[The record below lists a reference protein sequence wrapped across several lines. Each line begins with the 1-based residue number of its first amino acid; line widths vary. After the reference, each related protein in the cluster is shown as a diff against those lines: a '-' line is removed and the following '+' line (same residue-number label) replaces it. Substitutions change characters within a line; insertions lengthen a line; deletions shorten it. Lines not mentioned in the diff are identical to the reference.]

1 MRRLIWLAG
10 LVAAFTAG
18 TARAQDCDRACL
30 KTFVDAYFEALA
42 KHDPKG
48 LPLAAKVKATENGEP
63 LKLGEGFWKTAG
75 QAGYRL
81 ELYDP
86 VTGNAGVQAVVQE
99 PAGPAILVVRLKVE
113 DRKISEIETIVARK
127 GSYGPLLWAPENLKA
142 PSRNFTLSIRPAER
156 NSRLELLAAAD
167 AYWRAFETTGT
178 PDYRPAPV
186 NPTTDRF
193 ENGVQTTN
201 APFAGN
207 PPTTA
212 AQQFDSGR
220 FKGARI
226 FDRRYPVIDEER
238 GVVMSIVRFGPR
250 EATATRAADAPLV
263 MEAFAVQAG
272 RIHEVQVV
280 LITRPVGSP
289 TGW

>member
-1 MRRLIWLAG
+1 MKRLVWLAA
-10 LVAAFTAG
+10 LAAVLTAG
-18 TARAQDCDRACL
+18 AAQAQECDRACL
-30 KTFVDAYFEALA
+30 KTFVDAYFTALA

-48 LPLAAKVKATENGEP
+48 LPLAANLKATENGEP

-75 QAGYRL
+75 ATGYKL

-86 VTGNAGVQAVVQE
+86 QTGNAGVQAVVQE
-99 PAGPAILVVRLKVE
+99 PAGLALYVVRLKVE
-113 DRKISEIETIVARK
+113 NRKISEVETIVARK
-127 GSYGPLLWAPENLKA
+127 GSYGALLWGPENLKA
-142 PSRNFTLSIRPAER
+142 PSRNFTLSIRPSER

-167 AYWRAFETTGT
+167 AYWRAFETTGS
-178 PDYRPAPV
+178 PDYKPAPV

-193 ENGVQTTN
+193 ENGMQTTN
-201 APFAGN
+201 APFAGR
-207 PPTTA
+207 PPSTA
-212 AQQFDSGR
+212 AEQFESGR
-220 FKGARI
+220 FKGAKI

-238 GVVMSIVRFGPR
+238 GVAMSIVRFGPR
-250 EATATRAADAPLV
+250 EATADRSADAPLV
-263 MEAFAVQAG
+263 MEAFAIQAG